1 MTSECHMGDRA
12 VVWLV
17 AAVKGD
23 RSERMEFIGNH
34 SHKIQLPCQS
44 NLGRKQKTGA
54 FAPLGFHGRDMKWL
68 PEGNTRFYPS
78 DTWSEVRMKLSEA
91 LQSNGR
97 DATSDGSDSEL
108 KNNRKNYPLNGIK
121 WLQISTTLIDGLI
134 EPTFMKWIQ
143 EEKAWENSK
152 INEELMK
159 TVTSKIKEDDRIL
172 KRFNRLGKSELY
184 LDLLYF
190 LRFGSARSYSYFD
203 AKFLAE
209 HGARILEDLVI
220 FLADAVAS
228 IYIELI
234 SVDGDMPTDV
244 VGSSL
249 ALCSLSTRELQRMRN
264 EVAINGWLHQYFESV
279 VSMYEDRFELYV
291 LSRKLCEK
299 PADNQAEVTNW
310 WRLGF
315 GKPSTVTL
323 LEYVHIS
330 SFSLPVRRTKEL
342 RALAGWRY
350 YFSLLLEMSDIAMPF
365 IRAVVTKVSAAVSY
379 FWVSMI
385 GRIPAYIGKPC
396 SVACQFLTEILTKKP
411 NHILRAN
418 KASSFRMNFFHLAL
432 VLLPLSF
439 ICPPVGSCIE
449 QERLTLLRFL
459 AELSPPHD
467 NGLAASWRNRT
478 DCCTWEGIICDV
490 DGAVTEILL
499 ASRGLEGRI
508 SSSLSEL
515 TSLSRLNLSYNSLSG
530 GLPPELIFSG
540 SIVVLDV
547 SFNCLGGELQE
558 VDSSSSDWPLQVLN
572 ISSNLFTGA
581 FPSTTWE
588 KMSNLVAINA
598 SNNSFTG
605 HIPSSFCISSL
616 SFAALD
622 LCYNQ
627 FSGEIPAGIGKCS
640 ALRMLKAGHNNITGA
655 LPDDLFHATSLE
667 YLSFPNNGLQGTI
680 KLVIKL
686 SNLASSRNWRSFAW
700 TITTYLGSCHL
711 ANCTNL
717 AAIVLVSNKFTGDLA
732 KVNFSNLPNLKTLD
746 LCTNYFTGT
755 IPASIYSCSNLTWL
769 RLSFNK
775 LHGQLPEETEKLKSL
790 TFVSLSYNYFT
801 NITGALHI
809 LKSLRNLTTLL
820 IGGNFMH
827 ETIPQ
832 DETIH
837 GLENLQVLGINHCAL
852 TGKIPSWLSKL
863 KKLELLLLYNNQLS
877 GPIPTWIKSLNYLK
891 YVDLSNNSLIGEIPT
906 SLTEMPMLRSDKIA
920 DHSNPRLFRMPVFVA
935 PSLQYHTANAFPKML
950 NLGNNKFSGVIPM
963 EIGQLKALLSL
974 NLSFNNLHGE
984 IPQSASNLKNLMVL
998 DLSSN
1003 HLTGAIP
1010 SSLANLH
1017 FLSNFNISY
1026 NDLEGPVP
1034 IIGQFST
1041 FPISSFAGNPKL
1053 CSPMLLHRCN
1063 SAGAAPVSTIPTKQY
1078 IDKVVFAIAFGMFFG
1093 VGVLYDQI
1101 VVSRFFG

>member
-1 MTSECHMGDRA
+1 M
-12 VVWLV
+12 V
-17 AAVKGD
+17 
-23 RSERMEFIGNH
+23 
-34 SHKIQLPCQS
+34 
-44 NLGRKQKTGA
+44 
-54 FAPLGFHGRDMKWL
+54 PLSFCRVRNV
-68 PEGNTRFYPS
+68 PES
-78 DTWSEVRMKLSEA
+78 
-91 LQSNGR
+91 
-97 DATSDGSDSEL
+97 SEL
-108 KNNRKNYPLNGIK
+108 VDGIK

-279 VSMYEDRFELYV
+279 VSMYEDR
-291 LSRKLCEK
+291 KLCEK

-350 YFSLLLEMSDIAMPF
+350 YFSLLLEMSDIVMPF

-411 NHILRAN
+411 NHILHAN

-547 SFNCLGGELQE
+547 SFNRLGGELQE

-640 ALRMLKAGHNNITGA
+640 ALRMLKAGHNNISGA

-686 SNLASSRNWRSFAW
+686 SNLVFL
-700 TITTYLGSCHL
+700 YLGGNSFSGKVPESIGELKKLEELRMDHNYISGELPSTL

-732 KVNFSNLPNLKTLD
+732 K
-746 LCTNYFTGT
+746 
-755 IPASIYSCSNLTWL
+755 
-769 RLSFNK
+769 
-775 LHGQLPEETEKLKSL
+775 
-790 TFVSLSYNYFT
+790 
-801 NITGALHI
+801 
-809 LKSLRNLTTLL
+809 
-820 IGGNFMH
+820 
-827 ETIPQ
+827 
-832 DETIH
+832 
-837 GLENLQVLGINHCAL
+837 
-852 TGKIPSWLSKL
+852 
-863 KKLELLLLYNNQLS
+863 
-877 GPIPTWIKSLNYLK
+877 
-891 YVDLSNNSLIGEIPT
+891 
-906 SLTEMPMLRSDKIA
+906 
-920 DHSNPRLFRMPVFVA
+920 
-935 PSLQYHTANAFPKML
+935 
-950 NLGNNKFSGVIPM
+950 
-963 EIGQLKALLSL
+963 LKALLSL

-998 DLSSN
+998 GLSSN
-1003 HLTGAIP
+1003 HLT
-1010 SSLANLH
+1010 
-1017 FLSNFNISY
+1017 
-1026 NDLEGPVP
+1026 
-1034 IIGQFST
+1034 
-1041 FPISSFAGNPKL
+1041 
-1053 CSPMLLHRCN
+1053 
-1063 SAGAAPVSTIPTKQY
+1063 GAAPVSTIPTKQY